1 MIPTST
7 TAICAS
13 KTSMKRYKE
22 LRIRLTAKYKK
33 HNIKGHVGKLE
44 NYQFNRTLVR
54 ERLSAVASGETDFVT
69 SMTGKRAGLSR
80 EAGVKKRPDLP
91 QPKTL
96 NATKPH
102 LFLDLVLTYTNT
114 SRDCSHLNQLCTSW
128 NLNLC

>member
-1 MIPTST
+1 MRKKLIPTST

-54 ERLSAVASGETDFVT
+54 ERLSVVANGETDLGT
-69 SMTGKRAGLSR
+69 SMTGKRAGLAR
-80 EAGVKKRPDLP
+80 ETGVKKH
-91 QPKTL
+91 Q
-96 NATKPH
+96 
-102 LFLDLVLTYTNT
+102 T
-114 SRDCSHLNQLCTSW
+114 SHSQRL
-128 NLNLC
+128 

>member
-22 LRIRLTAKYKK
+22 LQIRLTAKYQK
-33 HNIKGHVGKLE
+33 HNIKGHVGKLAD
-44 NYQFNRTLVR
+44 YQFNKTLVM
-54 ERLSAVASGETDFVT
+54 ERLSAIANGETDLST

-80 EAGVKKRPDLP
+80 EAGVKKQSDLP

-96 NATKPH
+96 NVGQVNDTTKPH
-102 LFLDLVLTYTNT
+102 LFFRFGAHIYKY
-114 SRDCSHLNQLCTSW
+114 
-128 NLNLC
+128 

>member
-22 LRIRLTAKYKK
+22 LRIRLRAKYKK

-54 ERLSAVASGETDFVT
+54 ERLSAAANRETGLGT
-69 SMTGKRAGLSR
+69 SMTGKRAGLAR
-80 EAGVKKRPDLP
+80 ETGVK
-91 QPKTL
+91 
-96 NATKPH
+96 
-102 LFLDLVLTYTNT
+102 
-114 SRDCSHLNQLCTSW
+114 
-128 NLNLC
+128 